1 MYIRSKAEAM
11 DAMGAIL
18 ELPAR
23 PAQIIQATVKIAL
36 CLDHDAR
43 VFMVD
48 VQAALIE
55 GGLDALRKRRE
66 AAIAHLSDTKI
77 RRRAPGIDVKKDED
91 VLLDEIGA
99 AIDLLKMV
107 KILSDV
113 FPGAAVRHP
122 QWELGRFIHE
132 HQGYVREAIEA
143 GLRRRG
149 KPEHA
154 ALEAQVIARIEEK
167 KPWWPEWA
175 DSIKQACVHYVHT
188 LSKESPAT
196 PSNDPGAKPI
206 EIHPGANDPE
216 TLFYVISMSEER
228 AREILRRMA
237 GTSQDLKEYLSG
249 LRMRINLVL
258 LAQEEAA
265 G

>member
-18 ELPAR
+18 ELPGR
-23 PAQIIQATVKIAL
+23 PAQIIQATVKVAL
-36 CLDHDAR
+36 CLDIDAR
-43 VFMVD
+43 AFLVD

-55 GGLDALRKRRE
+55 GGLEALKKRRE
-66 AAIAHLSDTKI
+66 AALAHLSETKI
-77 RRRAPGIDVKKDED
+77 RRRAPGIDVKKD

-107 KILSDV
+107 KILTEV
-113 FPGAAVRHP
+113 FPAAGLRHP
-122 QWELGRFIHE
+122 QWELARFIHE
-132 HQGYVREAIEA
+132 NQGYVREAIEA

-154 ALEAQVIARIEEK
+154 ALEAKVIAKIEEK

-175 DSIKQACVHYVHT
+175 DSIKQACGHYVHT
-188 LSKESPAT
+188 LSKE
-196 PSNDPGAKPI
+196 G
-206 EIHPGANDPE
+206 EVHPGANDPE
-216 TLFYVISMSEER
+216 TLFYIIAMSEER
-228 AREILRRMA
+228 AREVLRRMA
-237 GTSQDLKEYLSG
+237 GTSTDLQDYLSG
-249 LRMRINLVL
+249 LRTRINLTL

-265 G
+265 R

>member
-11 DAMGAIL
+11 DALAAIL
-18 ELPAR
+18 DLPGR
-23 PAQIIQATVKIAL
+23 PAQIIQATVKVAL
-36 CLDHDAR
+36 CLDLEAR
-43 VFMVD
+43 IFLLD
-48 VQAALIE
+48 VQATLIE
-55 GGLDALRKRRE
+55 GGLEALKRRRE
-66 AAIAHLSDTKI
+66 AALAHLTETKI
-77 RRRAPGIDVKKDED
+77 RRRAPGIDVKKD
-91 VLLDEIGA
+91 VILDEIGA

-107 KILSDV
+107 KILSEV
-113 FPGAAVRHP
+113 FPGMAARHP

-132 HQGYVREAIEA
+132 NQGYVREAIEA

-154 ALEAQVIARIEEK
+154 ALEAKVIARIEEK

-188 LSKESPAT
+188 LSKE
-196 PSNDPGAKPI
+196 G
-206 EIHPGANDPE
+206 EVHPGANDPE

-237 GTSQDLKEYLSG
+237 GTSKELQEYLSG
-249 LRMRINLVL
+249 LRMRLNLVL

-265 G
+265 R